1 MNRRIRNRTYGGVG
15 GGAPQGAPLPDPVA
29 EALGRNV
36 AQTSCCTAKKSLHL
50 PSNEVFYAHV
60 AVHNAAVVA
69 GCAVEIEKEFTM
81 KIDGFDKFLTL
92 GKENADAVAKSGAA
106 AMKGFEDFAKA
117 SQAYVAKST
126 EKADAA
132 VKALMSVKTPAELA
146 DLQTK
151 LARDSIE
158 TVISEGRKFAELS
171 QIVLTAALEPLNAR
185 VAAFQSLA
193 KAAA

>member
-1 MNRRIRNRTYGGVG
+1 M
-15 GGAPQGAPLPDPVA
+15 
-29 EALGRNV
+29 
-36 AQTSCCTAKKSLHL
+36 
-50 PSNEVFYAHV
+50 
-60 AVHNAAVVA
+60 A
-69 GCAVEIEKEFTM
+69 GCAVEIEKEFIM

-106 AMKGFEDFAKA
+106 AMKGFEDIAKA
-117 SQAYVAKST
+117 SQAYVVKST

-132 VKALMSVKTPAELA
+132 VKALLSVKTPAELA

-151 LARDSIE
+151 LARESIE
-158 TVISEGRKFAELS
+158 TVIAEGRKFAELS

-185 VAAFQSLA
+185 FAAFQSLA